1 MESPEKLDTH
11 IWERGAT
18 FNTPH
23 GKKKKIIKLETAKRK
38 HKEIHQDIDIA
49 KDLLKRIP
57 ISRNDNRNWKAE
69 LPKILKFLHSK
80 EKI

>member
-1 MESPEKLDTH
+1 MAVSALESPEKLDTH

-23 GKKKKIIKLETAKRK
+23 GKKIIKLETAKRK

-57 ISRNDNRNWKAE
+57 ISRNDNRN
-69 LPKILKFLHSK
+69 
-80 EKI
+80 

>member
-1 MESPEKLDTH
+1 M
-11 IWERGAT
+11 G
-18 FNTPH
+18 
-23 GKKKKIIKLETAKRK
+23 KKIIKFETAKRK

-69 LPKILKFLHSK
+69 LPKILKSLHSK
-80 EKI
+80 EKIYQGEETASKMGKNIWQQCI